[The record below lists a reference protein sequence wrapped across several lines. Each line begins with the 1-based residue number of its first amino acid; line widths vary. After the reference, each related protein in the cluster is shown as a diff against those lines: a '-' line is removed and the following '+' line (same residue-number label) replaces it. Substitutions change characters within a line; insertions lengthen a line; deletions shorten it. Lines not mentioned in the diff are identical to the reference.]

1 MFSYSW
7 RETHPEDS
15 KWSTEKQC
23 VCSPCSQWQS
33 DWNPIELH
41 LNVFPTAQEW
51 WLTSSTKKGVKQ
63 QPICFN
69 VMSIYSVVSYACP
82 LGYLYCK
89 INLLWLSLTSI
100 HTCTL
105 WAFLCDSMATERR
118 DRHLQSQ
125 PLDVWLY
132 LLSPWGP
139 CCRQLFRIELLSGRL
154 VNIAQD
160 LTKLHCILITTLPM

>member
-1 MFSYSW
+1 MYFPQL
-7 RETHPEDS
+7 R
-15 KWSTEKQC
+15 
-23 VCSPCSQWQS
+23 S
-33 DWNPIELH
+33 DDLLLVPKKESNSNPF
-41 LNVFPTAQEW
+41 V
-51 WLTSSTKKGVKQ
+51 S
-63 QPICFN
+63 N

-89 INLLWLSLTSI
+89 INLLSLSLTSI

-105 WAFLCDSMATERR
+105 WAFLCDSMVTERR